1 MPVPPIAMEVVYAS
15 SPDEP
20 ALPDNVLTDDDGN
33 TLVDEAGTLL
43 TGDVATF

>member
-1 MPVPPIAMEVVYAS
+1 MMPVAPIAMEVVYAS

-33 TLVDEAGTLL
+33 TLTDEAGNIL
-43 TGDVATF
+43 THD